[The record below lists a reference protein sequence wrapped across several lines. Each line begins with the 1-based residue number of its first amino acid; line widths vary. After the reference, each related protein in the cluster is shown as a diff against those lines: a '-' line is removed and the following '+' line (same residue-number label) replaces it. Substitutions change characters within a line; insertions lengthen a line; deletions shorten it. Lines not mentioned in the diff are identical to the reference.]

1 MTPPLPLFDVQIE
14 RMLVAAVLRDPGH
27 LNALTIAVDDLCDF
41 HAKTALAAAVNI
53 YARNGGSAAV
63 TVDAVCDWLQGEH
76 DKRGP
81 HRTGEERAPT
91 KWLEELLLTPLPED
105 LPIAQWEAAILDLEG
120 FRRSKLDAAEPL
132 PKRTPRGPRCDNTE
146 PVRLAEAFLRYA
158 FTLQD
163 EPTLVR
169 WARAWWRYDGT
180 RYVEHDD
187 EALERDVIRFLD
199 IAVAPRRDPKSGRTH
214 HERVT
219 ATTKHVNDTRKALV
233 GSAPAVTSA
242 APHWTTPLDGDP
254 DPLQIV
260 ACGNGLL
267 NLETLTLLPRTPRF
281 FATTAIAAPYTPD
294 TPEPAEWLAFL
305 RSVWGE
311 DSESILL
318 LQQIFGYLLTADTS
332 HQKLFAIIGPK
343 RSGKGTIA
351 RVLKALLGDDAVVN
365 PTLASLEQ
373 PFGLAPLVGRMVAI
387 IGDAR
392 LGGKQDQAQVV
403 ERLLS
408 ISGEDRLSINRKN
421 RDAIDVR
428 LVCRVI
434 LLSNELPRLYDTSGA
449 LASRFAILSMTRSF
463 LGSEDIGL
471 ERKLIAE
478 LPGIFRWAIAGRQDL
493 HERGRF
499 IEPLA
504 SEAARRHLAEVSS
517 PLAAFLEETC
527 QFGDG
532 FEVGR
537 DRLYDVY
544 RDWCKAS
551 GIDHPRDKAWFGRDL
566 HTLHPEVGDAARRP
580 LVGKRY
586 RVYTGVAIQ

>member
-1 MTPPLPLFDVQIE
+1 MTPPLPLFDPQIE
-14 RMLVAAVLRDPGH
+14 RTLVAAILQDPRRLIGE
-27 LNALTIAVDDLCDF
+27 LERFSADDLSDF
-41 HAKTALAAAVNI
+41 QAIATFRAIRNLEAVGTTPSAGAVRAELARTGFTAAVSGLRADPDRGWFDDLI
-53 YARNGGSAAV
+53 AIPLPAEPPVYQWAAQILELKASLSAAI
-63 TVDAVCDWLQGEH
+63 
-76 DKRGP
+76 
-81 HRTGEERAPT
+81 
-91 KWLEELLLTPLPED
+91 ED
-105 LPIAQWEAAILDLEG
+105 
-120 FRRSKLDAAEPL
+120 AEPL
-132 PKRTPRGPRCDNTE
+132 PRKALRGPRCKNTE

-163 EPTLVR
+163 DPTLVR

-199 IAVAPRRDPKSGRTH
+199 IAVAPKRDPKTERMY
-214 HERVT
+214 HERIT

-233 GSAPAVTSA
+233 GVAPAVTSA
-242 APHWTTPLDGDP
+242 APHWTAPAEGDP
-254 DPLQIV
+254 DPLQVV

-267 NLETLTLLPRTPRF
+267 NLETLTLQPQTPRF
-281 FATTAIAAPYTPD
+281 FTTTAIAAAYL
-294 TPEPAEWLAFL
+294 PEAPEATEWLAFL
-305 RSVWGE
+305 SSVWG
-311 DSESILL
+311 DDTESILL

-332 HQKLFAIIGPK
+332 QQKLFAIIGPK

-365 PTLASLEQ
+365 PTLASLEET
-373 PFGLAPLVGRMVAI
+373 FGLAPLVGKLVAI

-392 LGGKQDQAQVV
+392 LGGKQDQAQVI

-421 RDAIDVR
+421 RDAIGVR
-428 LVCRVI
+428 LVARVI

-463 LGSEDIGL
+463 LGAEDIGL
-471 ERKLIAE
+471 EKKLLAE

-493 HERGRF
+493 QERGRF
-499 IEPLA
+499 IEPLS
-504 SEAARRHLAEVSS
+504 SEAARQHLAEVSS
-517 PLAAFLEETC
+517 PLASFVEERC
-527 QFGDG
+527 RLDG
-532 FEVGR
+532 ATEISR
-537 DRLYDVY
+537 DTLYDAY

-566 HTLHPEVGDAARRP
+566 HTIHPEVGEAQRRRAD
-580 LVGKRY
+580 GKRY
-586 RVYTGVAIQ
+586 RVYVGVELQ